1 MSEIFLKSNDLSL
14 GYSNQIVIKGMNLN
28 LFDEKNYQII
38 GKNGAGKTT
47 LMNFISSNFDGT
59 NFESKVD
66 RLKIS
71 VNQISST
78 PTLIYDL
85 TLDEN
90 LNYFTSDSS
99 ISTEDKLNVVFK
111 YIPRDYLDEKV
122 KNFSSGMIRRVELSI
137 IEIKNPSVFSLEI
150 LNFIKWEASKSVPS
164 IVVTIIPI
172 GSNSFIVAN
181 KPVVGSLSVINIG
194 FESGIILMNKVS
206 WVKAPRASPTS

>member
-66 RLKIS
+66 RLEIS

-78 PTLIYDL
+78 PTLIFDL
-85 TLDEN
+85 TLEEN

-137 IEIKNPSVFSLEI
+137 IEIKNPSVFCIDEP
-150 LNFIKWEASKSVPS
+150 LNFLDSEGVSLLTNLIKKRSSSSKCN
-164 IVVTIIPI
+164 I
-172 GSNSFIVAN
+172 
-181 KPVVGSLSVINIG
+181 LSSQEFVKLDDVDFEVIDLDEN
-194 FESGIILMNKVS
+194 
-206 WVKAPRASPTS
+206 

>member
-14 GYSNQIVIKGMNLN
+14 GYSNQIVIKCINLN

-85 TLDEN
+85 TLEEN

-99 ISTEDKLNVVFK
+99 ISTENKLNVVFK

-137 IEIKNPSVFSLEI
+137 IEIKNPSVFCIDEP
-150 LNFIKWEASKSVPS
+150 LNFLDSEGALLLTNLIKNRSS
-164 IVVTIIPI
+164 
-172 GSNSFIVAN
+172 SNKCNI
-181 KPVVGSLSVINIG
+181 LSSQEFVKLDDVDFEVIDLDEN
-194 FESGIILMNKVS
+194 
-206 WVKAPRASPTS
+206 

>member
-14 GYSNQIVIKGMNLN
+14 GYSNQIVIKGINLN

-78 PTLIYDL
+78 QTLIYDL
-85 TLDEN
+85 TLEEN

-137 IEIKNPSVFSLEI
+137 IEIKNPSVFCIDEP
-150 LNFIKWEASKSVPS
+150 LNFLDSEGVSLLTNLIKKRSSSSKCN
-164 IVVTIIPI
+164 I
-172 GSNSFIVAN
+172 
-181 KPVVGSLSVINIG
+181 LSSQEFVKLDDVDFEVIDLDEN
-194 FESGIILMNKVS
+194 
-206 WVKAPRASPTS
+206 

>member
-14 GYSNQIVIKGMNLN
+14 GYSNQIVIKGINLN

-66 RLKIS
+66 RFKIS

-85 TLDEN
+85 TLEEN

-137 IEIKNPSVFSLEI
+137 IEIKNPSVFCIDEP
-150 LNFIKWEASKSVPS
+150 LNFLDSEGVSLLTNLIKNRSSSSKCN
-164 IVVTIIPI
+164 I
-172 GSNSFIVAN
+172 
-181 KPVVGSLSVINIG
+181 LSSQEFVKLDDVDFEVIDLDEN
-194 FESGIILMNKVS
+194 
-206 WVKAPRASPTS
+206 

>member
-14 GYSNQIVIKGMNLN
+14 GYSNQIVIKGINLN

-66 RLKIS
+66 RLNIS

-85 TLDEN
+85 TLEEN

-137 IEIKNPSVFSLEI
+137 IEIKNPSVFCIDEP
-150 LNFIKWEASKSVPS
+150 LNFLDSEGVSLLTNLIKNRS
-164 IVVTIIPI
+164 
-172 GSNSFIVAN
+172 SNSKCNI
-181 KPVVGSLSVINIG
+181 LSSQEFVKLDDVDFEVIDLDEN
-194 FESGIILMNKVS
+194 
-206 WVKAPRASPTS
+206 

>member
-66 RLKIS
+66 RLNIS

-85 TLDEN
+85 TLEEN

-137 IEIKNPSVFSLEI
+137 IEIKNPSVFCIDEP
-150 LNFIKWEASKSVPS
+150 LNFLDSEGALLLTNLIKNRSS
-164 IVVTIIPI
+164 
-172 GSNSFIVAN
+172 SNKCNI
-181 KPVVGSLSVINIG
+181 LSSQEFVKLDDVDFEVIDLDEN
-194 FESGIILMNKVS
+194 
-206 WVKAPRASPTS
+206 

>member
-14 GYSNQIVIKGMNLN
+14 GYSNQIVIKGINLN

-66 RLKIS
+66 RLNIS

-85 TLDEN
+85 TLEEN

-122 KNFSSGMIRRVELSI
+122 KNFSNGMIRRVELSI
-137 IEIKNPSVFSLEI
+137 IEIKNPSVFCIDEP
-150 LNFIKWEASKSVPS
+150 LNFLDSEGVSLLTNLIKKR
-164 IVVTIIPI
+164 
-172 GSNSFIVAN
+172 
-181 KPVVGSLSVINIG
+181 SLSSKCNILSSQEFVKLDDVDFEVIDLDEN
-194 FESGIILMNKVS
+194 
-206 WVKAPRASPTS
+206 

>member
-66 RLKIS
+66 RLNIS

-85 TLDEN
+85 TLEEN

-137 IEIKNPSVFSLEI
+137 IEIKNPSVFCIDEP
-150 LNFIKWEASKSVPS
+150 LNFLDSEGVSLLTNLIKKRSSSSKCN
-164 IVVTIIPI
+164 I
-172 GSNSFIVAN
+172 
-181 KPVVGSLSVINIG
+181 LSSQEFVKLDDVDFEVIDLDEN
-194 FESGIILMNKVS
+194 
-206 WVKAPRASPTS
+206 

>member
-1 MSEIFLKSNDLSL
+1 VSEIFLKSNDLSL

-85 TLDEN
+85 TLEEN

-137 IEIKNPSVFSLEI
+137 IEIKNPSVFCIDEP
-150 LNFIKWEASKSVPS
+150 LNFLDSEGVSLLTNLIKKRSSSSNVIYCHPKS
-164 IVVTIIPI
+164 
-172 GSNSFIVAN
+172 
-181 KPVVGSLSVINIG
+181 L
-194 FESGIILMNKVS
+194 
-206 WVKAPRASPTS
+206 

>member
-66 RLKIS
+66 RLNIS

-85 TLDEN
+85 TLEEN

-137 IEIKNPSVFSLEI
+137 IEIKNPSVFCIDEP
-150 LNFIKWEASKSVPS
+150 LNFLDSEGVSLLTNLIKNRSSSSKCN
-164 IVVTIIPI
+164 I
-172 GSNSFIVAN
+172 
-181 KPVVGSLSVINIG
+181 LSSQEFVKLDDVDFDVIDLDEN
-194 FESGIILMNKVS
+194 
-206 WVKAPRASPTS
+206 

>member
-78 PTLIYDL
+78 PTLINDL
-85 TLDEN
+85 TLEEN

-137 IEIKNPSVFSLEI
+137 IEIKNPSVFCIDEP
-150 LNFIKWEASKSVPS
+150 LNFLDSEGVSLLTNLIKK
-164 IVVTIIPI
+164 
-172 GSNSFIVAN
+172 
-181 KPVVGSLSVINIG
+181 
-194 FESGIILMNKVS
+194 
-206 WVKAPRASPTS
+206 RASSNKCNILSSQEFVKLDDVDFEVIDLDEN

>member
-47 LMNFISSNFDGT
+47 LMNFISSNFNGT
-59 NFESKVD
+59 NFESKFD

-85 TLDEN
+85 TLEEN

-137 IEIKNPSVFSLEI
+137 IEIKNPSVFCIDEP
-150 LNFIKWEASKSVPS
+150 LNFLDSEGVSLLTNLIKKRSSSSKCN
-164 IVVTIIPI
+164 I
-172 GSNSFIVAN
+172 
-181 KPVVGSLSVINIG
+181 LSSQEFVKLDDVDFEVIDLDEN
-194 FESGIILMNKVS
+194 
-206 WVKAPRASPTS
+206 

>member
-14 GYSNQIVIKGMNLN
+14 GYSNQIVIKGINLN

-66 RLKIS
+66 RLNIS

-85 TLDEN
+85 TLEEN

-137 IEIKNPSVFSLEI
+137 IEIKNPSVFCIDEP
-150 LNFIKWEASKSVPS
+150 LNFLDSEGVSLLTNLIKNRSSSSKCN
-164 IVVTIIPI
+164 I
-172 GSNSFIVAN
+172 
-181 KPVVGSLSVINIG
+181 LSSQEFVKLDDVDFEVIDLDEN
-194 FESGIILMNKVS
+194 
-206 WVKAPRASPTS
+206 

>member
-85 TLDEN
+85 TLEDLFLMRFVSNETPSESKKFN
-90 LNYFTSDSS
+90 GSS
-99 ISTEDKLNVVFK
+99 IQNTDGFFISIIDNSTRRI
-111 YIPRDYLDEKV
+111 IPLEKFFT
-122 KNFSSGMIRRVELSI
+122 FSS
-137 IEIKNPSVFSLEI
+137 KYFFNKA
-150 LNFIKWEASKSVPS
+150 NFFTKKI
-164 IVVTIIPI
+164 
-172 GSNSFIVAN
+172 
-181 KPVVGSLSVINIG
+181 
-194 FESGIILMNKVS
+194 
-206 WVKAPRASPTS
+206 

>member
-66 RLKIS
+66 RLNIS

-85 TLDEN
+85 TLEEN

-99 ISTEDKLNVVFK
+99 ISTENKLNVVFK

-137 IEIKNPSVFSLEI
+137 IEIKNPSVFCIDEP
-150 LNFIKWEASKSVPS
+150 LNFLDSEGVSLLTNLIKNRSS
-164 IVVTIIPI
+164 
-172 GSNSFIVAN
+172 SNKCNI
-181 KPVVGSLSVINIG
+181 LSSQEFVKLDDVDFEVIDLN
-194 FESGIILMNKVS
+194 EN
-206 WVKAPRASPTS
+206 

>member
-14 GYSNQIVIKGMNLN
+14 GYSNQIVIKGINLN

-66 RLKIS
+66 RLNIS

-85 TLDEN
+85 TLEEN

-122 KNFSSGMIRRVELSI
+122 KNFSSGMIRRVELSL
-137 IEIKNPSVFSLEI
+137 IEIKNPSVFCIDEP
-150 LNFIKWEASKSVPS
+150 LNFLDSEGVSLLTNLIKNRSS
-164 IVVTIIPI
+164 
-172 GSNSFIVAN
+172 SNKCNI
-181 KPVVGSLSVINIG
+181 LSSQEFVKLDDVDFEVIDLDEN
-194 FESGIILMNKVS
+194 
-206 WVKAPRASPTS
+206 

>member
-14 GYSNQIVIKGMNLN
+14 GYSNQIVIKGINLN

-66 RLKIS
+66 RLNIS

-85 TLDEN
+85 TLEEN

-99 ISTEDKLNVVFK
+99 ISTENKLNVVFK
-111 YIPRDYLDEKV
+111 YIARDYLDEKV

-137 IEIKNPSVFSLEI
+137 IEIKNPSVFCIDEP
-150 LNFIKWEASKSVPS
+150 LNFLDSEGALLLTNLIKNRSS
-164 IVVTIIPI
+164 
-172 GSNSFIVAN
+172 SNKCNI
-181 KPVVGSLSVINIG
+181 LSSQEFVKLDDVDFEVIDLDEN
-194 FESGIILMNKVS
+194 
-206 WVKAPRASPTS
+206 

>member
-14 GYSNQIVIKGMNLN
+14 GYSNQIVIKGINLN

-66 RLKIS
+66 RLKIY

-85 TLDEN
+85 TLEEN

-137 IEIKNPSVFSLEI
+137 IEIKNPSVFCIDEPLNLLDSEGVSLLTNLIKNRSSSSKCNI
-150 LNFIKWEASKSVPS
+150 LSSQEFVKLDDVDFE
-164 IVVTIIPI
+164 
-172 GSNSFIVAN
+172 
-181 KPVVGSLSVINIG
+181 VIDLDEN
-194 FESGIILMNKVS
+194 
-206 WVKAPRASPTS
+206 

>member
-14 GYSNQIVIKGMNLN
+14 GYSNQIVIKGINLN

-47 LMNFISSNFDGT
+47 LMNFISSNFNGT
-59 NFESKVD
+59 NFESKFD

-85 TLDEN
+85 TLEEN

-137 IEIKNPSVFSLEI
+137 IEIKNPSVFCIDEP
-150 LNFIKWEASKSVPS
+150 LNFLDSEGVSLLTKLIKNRSS
-164 IVVTIIPI
+164 
-172 GSNSFIVAN
+172 SNKCNI
-181 KPVVGSLSVINIG
+181 LSSQEFVKLDDVDFEVIDLDEN
-194 FESGIILMNKVS
+194 
-206 WVKAPRASPTS
+206 

>member
-28 LFDEKNYQII
+28 LYDEKNYQII

-66 RLKIS
+66 RLNIS

-85 TLDEN
+85 TLEEN

-99 ISTEDKLNVVFK
+99 ISTENKLNVVFK

-137 IEIKNPSVFSLEI
+137 IEIKNPSVFCIDEP
-150 LNFIKWEASKSVPS
+150 LNFLDSEGVSLLTNLIKNRSSSSKCN
-164 IVVTIIPI
+164 I
-172 GSNSFIVAN
+172 
-181 KPVVGSLSVINIG
+181 LSSQEFVKLDDVDFEVIDLDEN
-194 FESGIILMNKVS
+194 
-206 WVKAPRASPTS
+206 

>member
-66 RLKIS
+66 RLNIS

-85 TLDEN
+85 TLEEN

-137 IEIKNPSVFSLEI
+137 IEIKNPSVFCIDEP
-150 LNFIKWEASKSVPS
+150 LNFLDSEGVSLLTNLIKNRSSSSKCN
-164 IVVTIIPI
+164 I
-172 GSNSFIVAN
+172 
-181 KPVVGSLSVINIG
+181 LSSQEFVKLHDVDFEVIDLDEN
-194 FESGIILMNKVS
+194 
-206 WVKAPRASPTS
+206 

>member
-14 GYSNQIVIKGMNLN
+14 GYSNQIVIKGINLN

-66 RLKIS
+66 RLNIS

-85 TLDEN
+85 TLEEN

-99 ISTEDKLNVVFK
+99 ISTENKLNVVFK

-137 IEIKNPSVFSLEI
+137 IEIKNPSVFCIDEP
-150 LNFIKWEASKSVPS
+150 LNFLDSEGVSLLTNLIKNRSSSSKCN
-164 IVVTIIPI
+164 I
-172 GSNSFIVAN
+172 
-181 KPVVGSLSVINIG
+181 LSSQEFVKLDDVDFEVIDLDEN
-194 FESGIILMNKVS
+194 
-206 WVKAPRASPTS
+206 

>member
-66 RLKIS
+66 RLNIS

-85 TLDEN
+85 TLEEN

-137 IEIKNPSVFSLEI
+137 IEIKNPSVFCIDEP
-150 LNFIKWEASKSVPS
+150 LNFLDSEGVSLLTNLIKNRSSSSKCN
-164 IVVTIIPI
+164 I
-172 GSNSFIVAN
+172 
-181 KPVVGSLSVINIG
+181 LSSQEFVKLDDVDFEVIDLDEN
-194 FESGIILMNKVS
+194 
-206 WVKAPRASPTS
+206 